1 MKYEKLWQN
10 VIKRRFSEE
19 TQDRL
24 YLKVWLTYSMTLIAL
39 LFRIYSFLLT
49 LVFALLWLSDHAI
62 VSVSN
67 AFAPSS
73 KGDVSFH
80 RTVYDYSRAN

>member
-1 MKYEKLWQN
+1 MELIERMDSYS
-10 VIKRRFSEE
+10 SEGLS
-19 TQDRL
+19 QVVNFPLRSL
-24 YLKVWLTYSMTLIAL
+24 AMTLIAL
-39 LFRIYSFLLT
+39 IFRIYSFLLT
-49 LVFALLWLSDHAI
+49 LVFVLLWLSDHVI

-73 KGDVSFH
+73 KGDVPFH

>member
-1 MKYEKLWQN
+1 MELIERMDSYSNEGLSQVVN
-10 VIKRRFSEE
+10 FPLGS
-19 TQDRL
+19 
-24 YLKVWLTYSMTLIAL
+24 LTMTLIAL
-39 LFRIYSFLLT
+39 LFRIFSFLLT
-49 LVFALLWLSDHAI
+49 VVFALLWLSDHAI

-73 KGDVSFH
+73 KGDVPFH

>member
-1 MKYEKLWQN
+1 
-10 VIKRRFSEE
+10 
-19 TQDRL
+19 
-24 YLKVWLTYSMTLIAL
+24 MTLIAL